1 MYLIVFL
8 KVVSIN
14 VSPTC
19 YGEPTAFN
27 PVKGQFMKPVPKI
40 VAIGGGEISELET
53 VAIDKRIVELT
64 GKTQPKALFIPT
76 ASGDPAG
83 YIDTFEKV
91 YGEHLGCQ
99 THTLTLTQNPPPFDE
114 MSALVLDSDL
124 VYVGGGN
131 TYKMMKLWRQL
142 GVDTVL
148 AEAASRGTVLSGLSA
163 GAICW
168 FKYGHSDARSFS
180 SNPRWD
186 YIRVRGLGFINAVY
200 CPHYHFEK
208 REPSFSQLIAKRGG
222 IGIACDNNAAIEIV
236 GEHYRILTSAP
247 DGKAYKLFKRDG
259 NAVITELSQDNE
271 YTPLTDLL
279 RRG

>member
-1 MYLIVFL
+1 
-8 KVVSIN
+8 
-14 VSPTC
+14 
-19 YGEPTAFN
+19 
-27 PVKGQFMKPVPKI
+27 MKAGPKI
-40 VAIGGGEISELET
+40 VAIGGGEIRELET

-76 ASGDPAG
+76 ASSDASG

-99 THTLTLTQNPPPFDE
+99 TRTLTLIQNPPAFDE

-131 TYKMMKLWRQL
+131 TYKLMKLWRRL
-142 GVDTVL
+142 GLDTVL

-168 FKYGHSDARSFS
+168 FRYGHSDSRSFS
-180 SNPRWD
+180 SNPKWD

-208 REPSFSQLIAKRGG
+208 REASFSQTITKRGG

-236 GEHYRILTSAP
+236 GEHYRILTAAP
-247 DGKAYKLFKRDG
+247 NGKAYKLFKRSG
-259 NAVITELSQDNE
+259 NAVITELSQSSE
-271 YTPLTDLL
+271 WTPLADLL
-279 RRG
+279 RRK

>member
-1 MYLIVFL
+1 
-8 KVVSIN
+8 
-14 VSPTC
+14 
-19 YGEPTAFN
+19 
-27 PVKGQFMKPVPKI
+27 MKTVPKI
-40 VAIGGGEISELET
+40 VAIGGGEIREQET
-53 VAIDKRIVELT
+53 AAIDKRIIELT

-76 ASGDPAG
+76 ASSDAAG

-99 THTLTLTQNPPPFDE
+99 TRTLELTQNPPAFDE

-131 TYKMMKLWRQL
+131 SYKMMKLWRRL
-142 GVDTVL
+142 GLDAVL
-148 AEAASRGTVLSGLSA
+148 VEAASRGVVLSGLSA

-168 FKYGHSDARSFS
+168 FKYGHSDSQSFS
-180 SNPRWD
+180 SNPEWD
-186 YIRVRGLGFINAVY
+186 YIRVRGLGFINAIY
-200 CPHYHFEK
+200 CPHYHVEQ
-208 REPSFSQLIAKRGG
+208 REASFSQMIAKRGG

-259 NAVITELSQDNE
+259 NAVITDLSQNSE
-271 YTPLTDLL
+271 YTPLADLL
-279 RRG
+279 KRG